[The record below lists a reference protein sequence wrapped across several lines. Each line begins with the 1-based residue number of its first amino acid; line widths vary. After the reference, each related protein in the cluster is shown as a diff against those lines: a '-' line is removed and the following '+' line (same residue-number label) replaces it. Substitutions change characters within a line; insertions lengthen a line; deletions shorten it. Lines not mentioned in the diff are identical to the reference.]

1 MPAFSKVTEYSLLA
15 AVLYAIQHPFSKP
28 LVGLNQVP
36 AGTERLLLVSAAV
49 ALLAVMIVLA
59 CNRDLARTFV
69 AIVLDIRRY
78 RILLMT
84 IVSGAVSMLV
94 YIFYLGKFHPNVVTL
109 FLNTSPIWAAL
120 VGAGLQRWSPDPNYK
135 APGAPFYCGS
145 ALIFCVL
152 CFAVWYESQAPL
164 GRFVGELSRALPM
177 VIIPILVMMNFQ
189 LRQKFLPMQLGA
201 TAPVFINIVF
211 AAIILA
217 AYSAVVIQSTPGAS
231 FAPVV
236 EADAILLYVLG
247 TVGSTVAAHVV
258 FQRAVNLSLG
268 SGGGYVASYNFLIS
282 AFAVA
287 IGLALSLLLARP
299 ELAPN
304 LGHLIAI
311 VLIVPILYALARK
324 GVKARAGST
333 IGGRKIRAR
342 RTGIDQ
348 AAVTPAHTCARPP
361 ASAPCRPR
369 QMCRLRRF
377 GPKAR
382 PG

>member
-1 MPAFSKVTEYSLLA
+1 
-15 AVLYAIQHPFSKP
+15 
-28 LVGLNQVP
+28 
-36 AGTERLLLVSAAV
+36 
-49 ALLAVMIVLA
+49 
-59 CNRDLARTFV
+59 
-69 AIVLDIRRY
+69 
-78 RILLMT
+78 
-84 IVSGAVSMLV
+84 
-94 YIFYLGKFHPNVVTL
+94 
-109 FLNTSPIWAAL
+109 
-120 VGAGLQRWSPDPNYK
+120 
-135 APGAPFYCGS
+135 
-145 ALIFCVL
+145 
-152 CFAVWYESQAPL
+152 
-164 GRFVGELSRALPM
+164 
-177 VIIPILVMMNFQ
+177 MMNFQ

-268 SGGGYVASYNFLIS
+268 SGDGYVASYNFLIS

-324 GVKARAGST
+324 GVKARLPGST
-333 IGGRKIRAR
+333 IGGRKIRGLGEPASIKLR
-342 RTGIDQ
+342 SPRPI
-348 AAVTPAHTCARPP
+348 PAHGLQ
-361 ASAPCRPR
+361 R
-369 QMCRLRRF
+369 QPLADRAKCVAFDDSGRRQGPDDRLADMGEPHRAA
-377 GPKAR
+377 GQEY
-382 PG
+382 GVDIISG

>member
-1 MPAFSKVTEYSLLA
+1 M
-15 AVLYAIQHPFSKP
+15 
-28 LVGLNQVP
+28 
-36 AGTERLLLVSAAV
+36 
-49 ALLAVMIVLA
+49 
-59 CNRDLARTFV
+59 

-78 RILLMT
+78 WILLVT
-84 IVSGAVSMLV
+84 IVSGAVSMFV

-145 ALIFCVL
+145 ALILCVL
-152 CFAVWYESQAPL
+152 CFTVWYESQAPL
-164 GRFVGELSRALPM
+164 GRFVGELGRALPM
-177 VIIPILVMMNFQ
+177 VIIPILVMLNFQ
-189 LRQKFLPMQLGA
+189 LRQKFLPRQLGA

-268 SGGGYVASYNFLIS
+268 SGDGYVASYNFLIS

-311 VLIVPILYALARK
+311 VLIVPILYAPRQERRLGAI
-324 GVKARAGST
+324 AGINDRRPENPRS
-333 IGGRKIRAR
+333 R

-369 QMCRLRRF
+369 QKCRRRRF